1 MASGET
7 LMVQS
12 NFNTIVIKCNVL
24 LNGMWNVW
32 SLMFDV
38 CILVLYTI
46 KLSMF
51 LCISEYLVYSYV
63 HNNTSKPLE
72 IRFGLLLLHNEFAK
86 PWISSEMM
94 DKSKNFIKQTPQKV
108 GILIQNTISKFS
120 KTKNQ
125 TQKRPPKVP
134 KNQKHI

>member
-94 DKSKNFIKQTPQKV
+94 DKSKSFIKQTPPKV
-108 GILIQNTISKFS
+108 GLWFKIQFQNF
-120 KTKNQ
+120 
-125 TQKRPPKVP
+125 
-134 KNQKHI
+134 KNQKSNEK